1 MQRKTPSNGTTVA
14 RKLSKSQKAKKAQ
27 QNQTKAQSRRKF
39 LLLPVAAVAI
49 GGTAF
54 GLNALEMTKREMH
67 DLSVIGNGTP
77 AVVQIHDPSCPTCR
91 RLKSIMKN
99 TIDSDDPIN
108 YRLADITTPE
118 GKSLQEKHNAVKITL
133 LYFDAKG
140 RHVHTTQGI
149 QTSDEIKSTVENLF
163 GTQS

>member
-1 MQRKTPSNGTTVA
+1 VA
-14 RKLSKSQKAKKAQ
+14 RKLSKSQKARKAQ
-27 QNQTKAQSRRKF
+27 HSQTATQSRRKF
-39 LLLPVAAVAI
+39 LFLPAAAVAI

-54 GLNALEMTKREMH
+54 GLNALEMNKREIH
-67 DLSVIGNGTP
+67 DLTVIGNGMP

-99 TIDSDDPIN
+99 TFDSNDPIN

-140 RHVHTTQGI
+140 KHVHTTQGI
-149 QTSDEIKSTVENLF
+149 RTSDEIKSTVENLF

>member
-1 MQRKTPSNGTTVA
+1 MAK
-14 RKLSKSQKAKKAQ
+14 KLSKSQKAQKAK
-27 QNQTKAQSRRKF
+27 QNRDASQSRRKF

-54 GLNALEMTKREMH
+54 GLNAVAVSKQELH
-67 DLSVIGNGTP
+67 DLTVIGNGQP
-77 AVVQIHDPSCPTCR
+77 AVIQIHDPSCPTCR
-91 RLKSIMKN
+91 RLKGIMKN

-118 GKSLQEKHNAVKITL
+118 GKELQEKYRASKVTL
-133 LYFDAKG
+133 LFFDARGK
-140 RHVHTTQGI
+140 HVHTTQGLR
-149 QTSDEIKSTVENLF
+149 TPEEIKDTVENLF